1 MTLPANDAFTL
12 GLPHDPARIGLR
24 SSSKIPFVSGSKPRS
39 PSATSRRSAPP
50 RQMSVDLPDSPSH
63 RDSRSPPP
71 HPNSPPQSFP
81 SSNGLLN
88 GTAVRHRKKPRT
100 TSAIPSSQ
108 LLPNRTNQ
116 KSPRPPVDWEI
127 PRKTLH
133 SSIGFLTLYL
143 YASNGNP
150 RAVVYVLS
158 VALAVIVPADILRFN
173 SERFEWLYERAL
185 GFLMRESEKK
195 AVNGVVWYIIG
206 VIFVLSVYPLDIAT
220 VSILILSWADTA
232 ASTIGRLWG
241 AYTPPLPRSLPLI
254 PYLPFF
260 RLPLAPRKS
269 LAGFLAGS
277 ITGAAIAVGFWGF
290 LYPVRDAQLLIQFP
304 STDALAAVY
313 DVLPEAAAAAVKHGV
328 RWMQGLTV
336 PVGKWAGLTLLGVVS
351 GLISGTAEALDLG
364 SLDDNLTLP
373 IISGGCIWAFFKT
386 LEYLG
391 GSA

>member
-1 MTLPANDAFTL
+1 
-12 GLPHDPARIGLR
+12 
-24 SSSKIPFVSGSKPRS
+24 
-39 PSATSRRSAPP
+39 
-50 RQMSVDLPDSPSH
+50 MSVDLPDPPSH
-63 RDSRSPPP
+63 RDSRCPPP
-71 HPNSPPQSFP
+71 HP
-81 SSNGLLN
+81 SSLPHSHNGPLN
-88 GTAVRHRKKPRT
+88 GAPLRHRKKPRT
-100 TSAIPSSQ
+100 TSAIPASQ
-108 LLPNRTNQ
+108 LVANRSDQ
-116 KSPRPPVDWEI
+116 KSPRPPIDWEI
-127 PRKTLH
+127 PRKTFH
-133 SSIGFLTLYL
+133 SSIGFLTFYL

-150 RAVVYVLS
+150 RTVVYVLAF
-158 VALAVIVPADILRFN
+158 ALAVIVPADILRLN
-173 SERFEWLYERAL
+173 SERFEWLYERVL

-241 AYTPPLPRSLPLI
+241 AYTPPLPPSLPLI

-290 LYPVRDAQLLIQFP
+290 CYPVRDAQLLIQFP

-313 DVLPEAAAAAVKHGV
+313 DLLPEATAVVVKHSV
-328 RWMQGLTV
+328 HWMQNLDV
-336 PVGKWAGLTLLGVVS
+336 PVGKWAGLTMLGVVS
-351 GLISGTAEALDLG
+351 GVISGTAEALDLG

-373 IISGGCIWAFFKT
+373 IISGGCIWAFFKV
-386 LEYLG
+386 LEYVG